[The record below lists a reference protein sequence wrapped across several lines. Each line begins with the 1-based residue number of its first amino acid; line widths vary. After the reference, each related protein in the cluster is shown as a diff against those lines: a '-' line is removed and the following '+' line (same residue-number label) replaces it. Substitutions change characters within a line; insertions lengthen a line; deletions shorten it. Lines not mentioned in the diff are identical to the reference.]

1 MATIEPATRKG
12 HRSLRIGRSSQP
24 GHCYLITT
32 TTHARRPRFT
42 VPGLAHIACRCFE
55 DRSVLA
61 DASMLAWVLM
71 PDHVHWLV
79 QLGANRSL
87 PALVRALKAASTSR
101 IRKQLQVT
109 GPLWERAYHDH
120 ALRRDEDLRAAAR
133 YIIANP
139 LRARLVKRIGDY
151 PYWNAIW
158 LPT

>member
-1 MATIEPATRKG
+1 M
-12 HRSLRIGRSSQP
+12 
-24 GHCYLITT
+24 
-32 TTHARRPRFT
+32 
-42 VPGLAHIACRCFE
+42 
-55 DRSVLA
+55 LA